1 MDDAADPAAQRPPPA
16 DSREEPAGD
25 LGDVWELLDALPSA
39 SAGVDLA
46 ATTVELVAA
55 KMAGRGGPR
64 DREAAGFGVWAIRFG
79 LVAAALVAGLA
90 VGRATA
96 PDPDRRVLQQ
106 LPLIEHFGILREAG
120 SVEFLEALAERMAGG
135 QGPARW
141 MRFAREPEALRQE
154 SREFDAGLTHLRRD
168 LEASRAGGDD
178 LLAER
183 RRRVESLP
191 AAKRAELERSAEE
204 LDKLS
209 GIDRR
214 ELTAVARALV
224 APGNDRLQ
232 DAARMWHL
240 VVTAMNPVFRR
251 SLIEMPVAERL
262 EAMERSP
269 GRLEPRPPGR
279 PREEGRE
286 PGRPPFRPP
295 VPPRGGDRRETPGET
310 RAPPR

>member
-1 MDDAADPAAQRPPPA
+1 VDDAADPAAQRPPA
-16 DSREEPAGD
+16 DSREGPAGD

-39 SAGVDLA
+39 AADVDLA

-55 KMAGRGGPR
+55 KMAGRTR
-64 DREAAGFGVWAIRFG
+64 SKDREAAGLGGWAIRIG

-96 PDPDRRVLQQ
+96 PDPDRQVLQQ
-106 LPLIEHFGILREAG
+106 LPVIEHFGILREAG
-120 SVEFLEALAERMAGG
+120 SVEFLEALAERLAGG
-135 QGPARW
+135 QGPSRW
-141 MRFAREPEALRQE
+141 MRFARDPEALRQE
-154 SREFDAGLTHLRRD
+154 SREFDAGIADLRRQ
-168 LEASRAGGDD
+168 LEATRAGGDD

-191 AAKRAELERSAEE
+191 AAKRAELERSAGE

-209 GIDRR
+209 GVDRR

-232 DAARMWHL
+232 NAARMWHL
-240 VVTAMNPVFRR
+240 VVAAMNPVFRR
-251 SLIEMPVAERL
+251 SLIEMPIAERL

-269 GRLEPRPPGR
+269 GRLEPRPSGR
-279 PREEGRE
+279 PRDEFWE

-295 VPPRGGDRRETPGET
+295 GPPRGGDQREAPGET